1 MKKIDIGIIGL
12 GVGRWHLETYMK
24 SNYVNNIYISD
35 LNKNTEK
42 KFLKISKNIHQSS
55 FKEMLKNKNIKIISL
70 ASYDNYHFKQV
81 ISCLNNNKNVFVE
94 KPLCMFKHELKK
106 IYIKQK
112 KTKLLLSSNL
122 VLRTNPL
129 FQNLKRKIKRDF
141 FGKIFFIEGDYL
153 WGRVEKF
160 YGWRSRLK
168 YYSKI
173 YGAAVHMIDLITW
186 ILRQK
191 PKYVYAEGNK
201 IGTKS
206 EMKFNSFVILNLI
219 FKNNLI
225 VKITGNGPCVYP
237 HFHGLKIFGSKK
249 TFSHDNQAT
258 NIYSKKKVKKFNLKS
273 NYYPAKS
280 NRFKILESFIEGVI
294 KKKSKYFL
302 ADTNSVYDV
311 MDICFAAEKSMIS
324 KKRIKIDYTI

>member
-1 MKKIDIGIIGL
+1 MKKIDVGIIGL
-12 GVGRWHLETYMK
+12 GVGQWHLETYMK
-24 SNYVNNIYISD
+24 SNHVKNIFICD
-35 LNKNTEK
+35 FKKNIEK
-42 KFLKISKNIHQSS
+42 KFFKISKNIYHSS
-55 FKEMLKNKNIKIISL
+55 FKEMLKNKNIKIISI

-81 ISCLNNNKNVFVE
+81 LSSLSNNKNVFVE

-106 IYIKQK
+106 IFKKQK

-122 VLRTNPL
+122 VLRSNPL
-129 FQNLKRKIKRDF
+129 FQNIKKKINDGF
-141 FGKIFFIEGDYL
+141 FGKIFFIEGDYF
-153 WGRVEKF
+153 WGRVDKF
-160 YGWRSRLK
+160 YGWRSKLK

-173 YGAAVHMIDLITW
+173 YGAAIHMIDLITW
-186 ILRQK
+186 MLGQR

-206 EMKFNSFVILNLI
+206 KMKFNSFVILNLI

-249 TFSHDNQAT
+249 TFLHDHKASH
-258 NIYSKKKVKKFNLKS
+258 IYSKKDVKKLNLKNS
-273 NYYPAKS
+273 YYPAKK
-280 NRFKILESFIEGVI
+280 NRSMILKSFIEGVI
-294 KKKSKYFL
+294 KKNSRYFL
-302 ADTNSVYDV
+302 ADTTSVYNG

-324 KKRIKIDYTI
+324 KKRIKITYTL